1 MTSVDSLMIE
11 TYERLSEKVLK
22 AVNDRSDDR
31 QYWICLAGGPG
42 AGKSTLSA
50 AVVKRL
56 NHLAGSDDYSVV
68 LPMDGFHYSR
78 AELRKLSEKPGSPS
92 FEELLARRG
101 SPWTFDA
108 NSVCSALSKAR
119 SLKSG

>member
-22 AVNDRSDDR
+22 AVSDRSDDH

-56 NHLAGSDDYSVV
+56 NHLSGSPDYSVV

-78 AELRKLSEKPGSPS
+78 AELKRISEQPGSPS

-108 NSVCSALSKAR
+108 NGVCAALSKAR
-119 SLKSG
+119 TLKSG

>member
-11 TYERLSEKVLK
+11 TYEKLSERVLK
-22 AVNDRSDDR
+22 AVSDKSDDR
-31 QYWICLAGGPG
+31 QYWICVAGGPG
-42 AGKSTLSA
+42 AGKSTLST

-56 NHLAGSDDYSVV
+56 NHLAGSADYSVV

-78 AELRKLSEKPGSPS
+78 AELRKISEKPGSPS

-108 NSVCSALSKAR
+108 NSVCAALTKAR